1 MLNISEASKVRI
13 IKGRAIFIWS
23 RKLPWGFPCGAV
35 VKNPPSNA
43 RDTDLIPGPGRFH
56 MLSPCATTTEPAH
69 SRAHAPQQEKPELH
83 SQDPAQRRSSKNSA
97 KQSPAF
103 SGIPGSRYVIRC
115 SPLPCWCSHTCFR
128 ALFSHTLLCL
138 ERIPPFL
145 LPKLF

>member
-69 SRAHAPQQEKPELH
+69 SSPCSATREAPTT
-83 SQDPAQRRSSKNSA
+83 RSPSTA
-97 KQSPAF
+97 T
-103 SGIPGSRYVIRC
+103 R
-115 SPLPCWCSHTCFR
+115 
-128 ALFSHTLLCL
+128 
-138 ERIPPFL
+138 E
-145 LPKLF
+145 